1 MVGVSVFHPLRLK
14 WLILMKYIENSLCA
28 LDYLI
33 VMEPRGCIFISDK
46 RAEMPLTTD
55 PDPQVRNRNM
65 TNTALDKII
74 HQSVQRVC
82 V

>member
-55 PDPQVRNRNM
+55 PPSSQQKYDKYS
-65 TNTALDKII
+65 LDKII
-74 HQSVQRVC
+74 HRSVQRVC